1 MILKFTLTAILSEE
15 YRRSRNH
22 NQIRQAT
29 AERCHALETSTIQ

>member
-22 NQIRQAT
+22 NQIRRQQLSDAT
-29 AERCHALETSTIQ
+29 L